1 MSFNNGNQVLQ
12 TTTNPPVV
20 AVQVSETTPARV
32 TLASLPVF
40 ASDAAAGA
48 GGLTAGMLYRR
59 TTGAVFAKL

>member
-20 AVQVSETTPARV
+20 ALRVSETTPARV

-40 ASDAAAGA
+40 TSDALAGT
-48 GGLTAGMLYRR
+48 GGLTTGMMYRN
-59 TTGAVFAKL
+59 TTGSVFVKL